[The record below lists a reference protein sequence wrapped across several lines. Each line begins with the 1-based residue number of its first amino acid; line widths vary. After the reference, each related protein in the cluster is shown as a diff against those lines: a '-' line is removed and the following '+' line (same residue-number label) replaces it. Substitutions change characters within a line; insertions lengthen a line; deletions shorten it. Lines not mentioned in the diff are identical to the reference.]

1 MKNIFSLTLG
11 IILLIIIFSFI
22 SLLSL
27 YDYNTLFYSYSS
39 NSHFNNNTY
48 YFSNSEFFWPVPG
61 YHTITSYFG
70 KRESP
75 ANGASSNHSGID
87 IAAAEGSA
95 IFSVL
100 SGKVIYTGFYGANG
114 HTVIIESNSYSIQYS
129 HISPNY
135 IVSVGDYIEKGN
147 IIGTVGPKYITDIIN
162 NPYKDSSGKSTNGA
176 TTGPHLHITIKENT
190 IPIDPLEFFNR

>member
-22 SLLSL
+22 SLLSS

-39 NSHFNNNTY
+39 DSNFNNNTY

-70 KRESP
+70 KRTSP
-75 ANGASSNHSGID
+75 ASGASTNHSGID
-87 IAAAEGSA
+87 IAANEGAS
-95 IFSVL
+95 IFSIL
-100 SGKVIYTGFYGANG
+100 SGTVIYTGFYGANG
-114 HTVIIESNSYSIQYS
+114 HTVIIKTNSFSIQYS

-135 IVSVGDYIEKGN
+135 LVSVGDFIEKGN
-147 IIGTVGPKYITDIIN
+147 VIANVGPKYITDILN
-162 NPYKDSSGKSTNGA
+162 NPYKDSSGKTTNGA
-176 TTGPHLHITIKENT
+176 TTGPHLHLTIKEND
-190 IPIDPLEFFNR
+190 IPINPLEFFN